1 MKKARLP
8 DGQVILAKQYN
19 KEAHGCELRCADP
32 NCEAGMVFR
41 RESLT
46 HGAQSLRTA
55 AFVSKS
61 IKEHKADCTEHEN
74 FAIMAKGKKS
84 IEQGLAEGK
93 TIVLNVNM
101 NLTGLF
107 NMTVKDAVFKPST
120 LKRGNY
126 VTAAAKN
133 VEDVLELIETIRAK
147 GGEAGL
153 DKTVVNYKGDVM
165 PVKEF
170 QVDTR
175 DQFRDLLNKVY
186 KAETDAEKFKRPKK
200 DYPRLI
206 KFTATKNTREREGGV
221 LRGTP
226 RTFSYDNGNKIILLQ
241 VADVPPEFQQTL
253 RGENVHML
261 ATPSLGL
268 DEARAAYQK
277 LQSGKNQ
284 TIFLNLHWKVVGAH
298 QFTPMEEPEAAP
310 AAPVE
315 KTAAEAPATQTQP
328 PQAQQQNLFKP

>member
-74 FAIMAKGKKS
+74 FALIAKGKKS
-84 IEQGLAEGK
+84 IDQGLKEGK

-101 NLTGLF
+101 NLTGEF
-107 NMTVKDAVFKPST
+107 NTTVKDAVFKPST

-133 VEDVLELIETIRAK
+133 VEDVLDLIQDIREK

-165 PVKEF
+165 PVKQF
-170 QVDTR
+170 QVDSR
-175 DQFRDLLNKVY
+175 DEYRDLLNTLTKT
-186 KAETDAEKFKRPKK
+186 ATDAERFRRPKK

-206 KFTATKNTREREGGV
+206 KFTATQNTREKDSA
-221 LRGTP
+221 LIRGTSRKVHYP
-226 RTFSYDNGNKIILLQ
+226 NGNMLIMLQ
-241 VADVPPEFQQTL
+241 VADVPPEFRETL
-253 RGENVHML
+253 RGENVHIL
-261 ATPSLGL
+261 ATPSVDLT
-268 DEARAAYQK
+268 EVRAAQEALK
-277 LQSGKNQ
+277 TPSRKPVFVN
-284 TIFLNLHWKVVGAH
+284 IRWKVVGAH
-298 QFTPMEEPEAAP
+298 QFTPIEELEAAP
-310 AAPVE
+310 ATPA
-315 KTAAEAPATQTQP
+315 AAEEKPATQAQP
-328 PQAQQQNLFKP
+328 QQAQQQNLFKP

>member
-19 KEAHGCELRCADP
+19 KEAHGDGLRCADP
-32 NCEAGMVFR
+32 NCEAHMVFR

-61 IKEHKADCTEHEN
+61 IKDHKADCNEHEN
-74 FAIMAKGKKS
+74 FALMAKGRKS

-101 NLTGLF
+101 NLTGEF
-107 NMTVKDAVFKPST
+107 NTTVKDAIFKPST

-133 VEDVLELIETIRAK
+133 VEDVLDLIETIREK
-147 GGEAGL
+147 GGDAGL

-165 PVKEF
+165 PVRDF
-170 QVDTR
+170 QVESR
-175 DQFRDLLNKVY
+175 DQFRDLLNKTY

-206 KFTATKNTREREGGV
+206 KFTATQNTREKEKGAI
-221 LRGTP
+221 RGTP
-226 RTFSYDNGNKIILLQ
+226 RTFTYPNGNKLILLQ
-241 VADVPPEFQQTL
+241 KADVPPEFEQTL

-261 ATPSLGL
+261 ATPSLNL
-268 DEARAAYQK
+268 AEARAAYEQLQHPQK
-277 LQSGKNQ
+277 RP
-284 TIFLNLHWKVVGAH
+284 IFLNLHWKVVGAH
-298 QFTPMEEPEAAP
+298 QFTPVEEPEVAP
-310 AAPVE
+310 AAPQPE
-315 KTAAEAPATQTQP
+315 TKPA
-328 PQAQQQNLFKP
+328 QQNLFKP

>member
-19 KEAHGCELRCADP
+19 KEAHGDGLRCADP
-32 NCEAGMVFR
+32 NCEAHMVFR

-61 IKEHKADCTEHEN
+61 IKDHKADCNEHEN
-74 FAIMAKGKKS
+74 FAIMAKAKKS
-84 IEQGLAEGK
+84 IDQGLAEGK

-101 NLTGLF
+101 NLTGEF
-107 NMTVKDAVFKPST
+107 NTTVKDAVFKPST

-133 VEDVLELIETIRAK
+133 VEDVLDLIETIREK

-165 PVKEF
+165 PVKQF

-175 DQFRDLLNKVY
+175 EEYRDLLNTVT
-186 KAETDAEKFKRPKK
+186 KAATDAEKFRRPKK

-206 KFTATKNTREREGGV
+206 KFTATQNTRAKDGG
-221 LRGTP
+221 LIRGTSRKVHYP
-226 RTFSYDNGNKIILLQ
+226 NGNMLIMLQ
-241 VADVPPEFQQTL
+241 VADVPPEFRETL
-253 RGENVHML
+253 RGENVHIL
-261 ATPSLGL
+261 ATPSVNL
-268 DEARAAYQK
+268 DEVRAAQEALK
-277 LQSGKNQ
+277 TPSRKPVFVN
-284 TIFLNLHWKVVGAH
+284 IHWKVVGAH
-298 QFTPMEEPEAAP
+298 QFTPMEEPEVAPAAP
-310 AAPVE
+310 AAATPATE
-315 KTAAEAPATQTQP
+315 TPAPAAP
-328 PQAQQQNLFKP
+328 KAEQQNLFKM